1 MRHIDDL
8 RFEIEAL
15 KDHATRSNN
24 ETLMASACFMADTL
38 NSLERFLTESERKAP
53 GKDKIVTPQV
63 TALDGVTPL
72 GITPGAFPVGRSDN
86 D

>member
-15 KDHATRSNN
+15 KDHATRSSN

-38 NSLERFLTESERKAP
+38 NSLERFLTEAYDIDNDAQKELQRRLSER
-53 GKDKIVTPQV
+53 TW
-63 TALDGVTPL
+63 
-72 GITPGAFPVGRSDN
+72 AFPVGRSDN

>member
-15 KDHATRSNN
+15 KDHATRSSN

-38 NSLERFLTESERKAP
+38 NSLERFLTDSERKAVVEP
-53 GKDKIVTPQV
+53 INKPW
-63 TALDGVTPL
+63 
-72 GITPGAFPVGRSDN
+72 AFPVGRLDN
-86 D
+86 E

>member
-15 KDHATRSNN
+15 KDHATRSSN

-38 NSLERFLTESERKAP
+38 NSLERFLTESERKATVEP
-53 GKDKIVTPQV
+53 INKPW
-63 TALDGVTPL
+63 
-72 GITPGAFPVGRSDN
+72 AFPVGRSN
-86 D
+86 DT

>member
-38 NSLERFLTESERKAP
+38 NSLERFLTESEQQE
-53 GKDKIVTPQV
+53 VT
-63 TALDGVTPL
+63 L
-72 GITPGAFPVGRSDN
+72 
-86 D
+86 

>member
-15 KDHATRSNN
+15 KDHATRSSN

-38 NSLERFLTESERKAP
+38 NSLERFLTESERTSP
-53 GKDKIVTPQV
+53 GKPINKPW
-63 TALDGVTPL
+63 
-72 GITPGAFPVGRSDN
+72 AFPVGRSDN